1 MAACATVSLADANF
15 KNSRVIRKLRA
26 APCGSAAISIQYAA
40 FEDGLGGIFKIWCGV
55 EQSGSSSG
63 S

>member
-1 MAACATVSLADANF
+1 MKKEYSVGLDRRVTQDPGLPGYEGGFWMSTLIANE
-15 KNSRVIRKLRA
+15 
-26 APCGSAAISIQYAA
+26 IS
-40 FEDGLGGIFKIWCGV
+40 FENQLVKIWCGV